1 MEILELFEKLL
12 KIKMI
17 GSTAEWRGRGMT
29 INLKTEQHK
38 LLKPEITEKRTEE
51 EKFNTGGKTIL
62 TLREI

>member
-17 GSTAEWRGRGMT
+17 GSTAEWRGREMT

-38 LLKPEITEKRTEE
+38 LLNPKKRGGKLKMTEE
-51 EKFNTGGKTIL
+51 
-62 TLREI
+62 

>member
-38 LLKPEITEKRTEE
+38 LLNPKKKEA
-51 EKFNTGGKTIL
+51 IL
-62 TLREI
+62 KEAGMNWVATSIHMLH